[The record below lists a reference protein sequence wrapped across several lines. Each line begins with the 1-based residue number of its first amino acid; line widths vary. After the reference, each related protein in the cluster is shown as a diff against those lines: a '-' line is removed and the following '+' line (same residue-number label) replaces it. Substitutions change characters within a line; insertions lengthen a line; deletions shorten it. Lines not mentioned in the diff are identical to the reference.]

1 MGRSY
6 CGGIS
11 ARGTSLLEDH
21 EVGGRR
27 VDVRNTKK
35 ASVAEEQSVKERERR
50 GKSLGHPQVLLYPC
64 KDRGFYPNSQ
74 GKSLESFMR
83 AGVGILEHREQW
95 VGQRWMC
102 EASQEANP
110 GKR

>member
-64 KDRGFYPNSQ
+64 KDRGFYQPREVI
-74 GKSLESFMR
+74 GKFYEGRSGDSG
-83 AGVGILEHREQW
+83 A
-95 VGQRWMC
+95 QRTMGG
-102 EASQEANP
+102 S
-110 GKR
+110 KVDV